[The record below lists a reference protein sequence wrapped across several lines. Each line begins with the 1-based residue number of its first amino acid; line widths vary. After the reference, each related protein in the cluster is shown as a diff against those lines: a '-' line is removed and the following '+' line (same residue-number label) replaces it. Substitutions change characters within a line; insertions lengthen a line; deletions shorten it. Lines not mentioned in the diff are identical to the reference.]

1 MPNIQNDKIDSILEG
16 IGKGSKQINSNL
28 NSNQDKSGTNLK
40 NKKDSQNLNVDSQ
53 RIKSELKFTNIVY
66 NSKSQ
71 MKKLYYN

>member
-28 NSNQDKSGTNLK
+28 NSNQDKSGQNLK

>member
-16 IGKGSKQINSNL
+16 IGKGSKQINYNL
-28 NSNQDKSGTNLK
+28 NSNQDKSGQNLK

>member
-28 NSNQDKSGTNLK
+28 NSNQDKSGRNLK

>member
-1 MPNIQNDKIDSILEG
+1 MPNIQNDKIDSILEV

-28 NSNQDKSGTNLK
+28 NSNQDKSGRNLK

>member
-40 NKKDSQNLNVDSQ
+40 NKKDSQNLNIDSQ